1 MESDYIVR
9 GPGGGPSAPPS
20 LGVRSGGVSL
30 WSQTTRPPRS
40 DLKGVLGRVVW
51 LQSRPGVWW
60 GDGGAD
66 GQTGVGE
73 SRQVEGG

>member
-9 GPGGGPSAPPS
+9 GPGGWPSAPPS
-20 LGVRSGGVSL
+20 LSFGAGGVFL

-60 GDGGAD
+60 G
-66 GQTGVGE
+66 
-73 SRQVEGG
+73 